1 MGQSIMC
8 RLQRGQ
14 RGSGMKAL
22 LAITALAALAGPV
35 YADCSYPPPP
45 AKLPDGATATMEEM
59 LEAKKAVTQYN
70 KDINAYVACIK
81 LEHETAVT
89 NAGDKI
95 TPEQKAEMEKM
106 EVQKNNAA
114 VDQLQSVADRFNE
127 QVRIY
132 KAKNDPNSNSD
143 SSKKKKS

>member
-1 MGQSIMC
+1 
-8 RLQRGQ
+8 
-14 RGSGMKAL
+14 MKAL
-22 LAITALAALAGPV
+22 FAITALAALAGPV

-45 AKLPDGATATMEEM
+45 AKLPDGNSATMDEM

-89 NAGDKI
+89 NAGDKL
-95 TPEQKAEMEKM
+95 TPEQKADMEKM

-114 VDQLQSVADRFNE
+114 VDQLQSIADRFNE

-132 KAKNDPNSNSD
+132 KAKNDPNSSSSSS
-143 SSKKKKS
+143 SSKKKSGN

>member
-1 MGQSIMC
+1 
-8 RLQRGQ
+8 
-14 RGSGMKAL
+14 MKAL
-22 LAITALAALAGPV
+22 FAISALAALAGPV

-45 AKLPDGATATMEEM
+45 AKIPDGNTATMQEM
-59 LEAKKAVTQYN
+59 LDGKNAVTQYN

-89 NAGDKI
+89 NAGDTI
-95 TPEQKAEMEKM
+95 SPEQKAQMEKM

-132 KAKNDPNSNSD
+132 KAKNDPNSSSD
-143 SSKKKKS
+143 SDKKKKS